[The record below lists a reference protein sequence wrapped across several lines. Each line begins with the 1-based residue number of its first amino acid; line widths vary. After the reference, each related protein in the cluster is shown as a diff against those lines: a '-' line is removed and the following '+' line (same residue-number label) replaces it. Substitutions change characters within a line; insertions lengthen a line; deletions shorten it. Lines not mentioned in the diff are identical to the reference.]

1 MIDSIKINFSVHN
14 LLVLNI
20 CLALIMFSIALD
32 MNVRDFKNLAQQPRS
47 IIIGIIAQL
56 FVAPLVTILL
66 VYILIRHLQL
76 HLV

>member
-1 MIDSIKINFSVHN
+1 
-14 LLVLNI
+14 
-20 CLALIMFSIALD
+20 MFSIALD

-76 HLV
+76 HLVWLQLLLALAETIQTIVRT